1 MHNKYNE
8 LEINYNENIQQ
19 IKELNDKINEY
30 ENNIKSLEQQL
41 KI

>member
-30 ENNIKSLEQQL
+30 ENNIKSLEEQL